1 MAAVLTKAGM
11 AGVASR
17 IIVDTDP
24 AIFNYVA
31 VGIGTTAATSDDTT
45 LESEITDSGMARA
58 TGTLSLVTTT
68 ETDDTAQCVKSFT
81 VTGTKAV
88 TEQGWLNAA
97 AAGTLLLREVF
108 AAINVVNGY
117 TLVITN
123 KAKVSA

>member
-17 IIVDTDP
+17 IIVDTSP

-68 ETDDTAQCVKSFT
+68 VTDDTAQCVKSFT

-88 TEQGWLNAA
+88 TEQGWFNAA
-97 AAGTLLLREVF
+97 AAGTMLLHEVF
-108 AAINVVNGY
+108 AAINVVDGY